1 MRGLVEPDCGG
12 VNPLVRLTNR
22 YTADRARVAEGVG
35 SSTSRE
41 AVGEGRVSSQG
52 LVREFLAETREV
64 AARPSHTFRMDSLLS
79 EMRQIEGRQLQ
90 PRPGPGVAVLART
103 GESWANEFVD
113 SDQNVIDWSREYLAT
128 HSLAGPD
135 PLAELPSSQLHPVP
149 ADVRW
154 AEDYLADVP
163 VLEEAPVLRAE
174 EFEQFM
180 ASVGQQS
187 TGRQS
192 EASEVVKEAAQVG
205 AEGALAAGTE
215 WAEEFADLTSADA
228 ALHPDTAEGREA
240 YKRDFWKSL
249 EDDWKEAADADH
261 PWLNEFSSSYEP
273 FKDYEFREENPLAET
288 SNPLEEGK
296 QRLEAGDL
304 PSAVLLFEAAARQ
317 DPDSAEVWQ
326 LLGTSQAENEQDP
339 QAIAALKRC
348 LRLDPGNTS
357 ALMALAV
364 SYTNESYQAQACG
377 ALADWLRHQP
387 EYSSLAPKALENFN
401 LASSF
406 MSKELHEKTTSAY
419 IAAARQGQGR
429 GVDPD
434 IQAGLGV
441 LFNLSG
447 EYDKAVDCFRAAVS
461 ARPTDALLWNRL
473 GATLANGNRSEEAVA
488 AYHTALR
495 TSPGFLRCRYNLGIS
510 CINLKAYS
518 EAAEHFL
525 TTLNFQAA
533 GRGPQGD
540 ESRAAMSDSVW
551 SSLRLAI
558 SLLRRQD
565 LLPHLDAR
573 NLSRLSREFGLQEG
587 SSAVDST

>member
-1 MRGLVEPDCGG
+1 MAMRGLVEPDCGG

-35 SSTSRE
+35 REGTSASRE
-41 AVGEGRVSSQG
+41 VVGEGRVSSQG

-113 SDQNVIDWSREYLAT
+113 SEQNVIDWSREYLAT

-135 PLAELPSSQLHPVP
+135 PLAEASHSQLHPIP
-149 ADVRW
+149 TDVRW

-187 TGRQS
+187 AVGRQS
-192 EASEVVKEAAQVG
+192 EVGEVGKLEQQRG
-205 AEGALAAGTE
+205 AEGTLAAATE

-249 EDDWKEAADADH
+249 EDDWKEAAEEGDH

-273 FKDYEFREENPLAET
+273 FKNYEFREENPLAET

-326 LLGTSQAENEQDP
+326 LLAVQRC
-339 QAIAALKRC
+339 AALLGFTGTRTPC
-348 LRLDPGNTS
+348 RT
-357 ALMALAV
+357 
-364 SYTNESYQAQACG
+364 C
-377 ALADWLRHQP
+377 
-387 EYSSLAPKALENFN
+387 SL
-401 LASSF
+401 
-406 MSKELHEKTTSAY
+406 
-419 IAAARQGQGR
+419 GR
-429 GVDPD
+429 
-434 IQAGLGV
+434 
-441 LFNLSG
+441 
-447 EYDKAVDCFRAAVS
+447 
-461 ARPTDALLWNRL
+461 
-473 GATLANGNRSEEAVA
+473 
-488 AYHTALR
+488 LR
-495 TSPGFLRCRYNLGIS
+495 T
-510 CINLKAYS
+510 
-518 EAAEHFL
+518 
-525 TTLNFQAA
+525 
-533 GRGPQGD
+533 
-540 ESRAAMSDSVW
+540 
-551 SSLRLAI
+551 
-558 SLLRRQD
+558 
-565 LLPHLDAR
+565 
-573 NLSRLSREFGLQEG
+573 
-587 SSAVDST
+587 

>member
-35 SSTSRE
+35 TSRQ
-41 AVGEGRVSSQG
+41 AGQDGRVSSQG
-52 LVREFLAETREV
+52 LVREFLAETRDV
-64 AARPSHTFRMDSLLS
+64 AARPTHTFRMDSLLS
-79 EMRQIEGRQLQ
+79 EMREIEGRQIQ

-135 PLAELPSSQLHPVP
+135 PLAEAPQLHPLP
-149 ADVRW
+149 TDVRW

-187 TGRQS
+187 TGGGQPG
-192 EASEVVKEAAQVG
+192 VG
-205 AEGALAAGTE
+205 EKVEQQGKAEGTLAAATE

-249 EDDWKEAADADH
+249 EDDWKEAAEADH
-261 PWLNEFSSSYEP
+261 PWLNEFSSTYEP
-273 FKDYEFREENPLAET
+273 FKDYQFREENPLEDT

-317 DPDSAEVWQ
+317 DPDSAEVWR

-377 ALADWLRHQP
+377 ALAEWLRHQP
-387 EYSSLAPKALENFN
+387 EYTNLAPNAIENFN

-419 IAAARQGQGR
+419 IAAARQSQGE

-434 IQAGLGV
+434 VQAGLGV

-447 EYDKAVDCFRAAVS
+447 EFDKAVDCFRAAVS

-587 SSAVDST
+587 SSSDPTGD